1 MHNQTSRF
9 QNQIDQ
15 HGRLVCPV
23 CQVAIGHEDG
33 AALTSDWFVV
43 HIQCWEG
50 FRTLRATLQQR
61 RTS

>member
-1 MHNQTSRF
+1 VHNQASRF

-23 CQVAIGHEDG
+23 CEVAIGHDDG

-43 HIQCWEG
+43 HIECWEG
-50 FRTLRATLQQR
+50 WRTVRAAMR
-61 RTS
+61 RGPT